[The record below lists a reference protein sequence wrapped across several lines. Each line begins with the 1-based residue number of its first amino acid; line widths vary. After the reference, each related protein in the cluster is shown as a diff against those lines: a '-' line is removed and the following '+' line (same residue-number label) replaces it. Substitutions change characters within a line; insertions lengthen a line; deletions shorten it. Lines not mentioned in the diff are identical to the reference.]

1 MVVSAVS
8 GGNVDTLGF
17 VSAGITSEA
26 FFDTVVVPSS
36 LRTVAELLLL
46 LLVVVVAVVVERGVF
61 RNVLLA
67 VLEVS
72 TFFVSA
78 SGGLPWI
85 CELSKLSS
93 VYSSEPWLLPLPS
106 SLLTDSSL
114 AMSLSA
120 VSSADQLPWADRSE
134 IWTRMYVG
142 VMYIVV
148 CPA

>member
-1 MVVSAVS
+1 M
-8 GGNVDTLGF
+8 
-17 VSAGITSEA
+17 
-26 FFDTVVVPSS
+26 
-36 LRTVAELLLL
+36 
-46 LLVVVVAVVVERGVF
+46 
-61 RNVLLA
+61 LLA
-67 VLEVS
+67 VS

-93 VYSSEPWLLPLPS
+93 VYSSDPLLLPLPS

-114 AMSLSA
+114 AKSLSTPA

-142 VMYIVV
+142 VMHEYMMYSMYVLLKT
-148 CPA
+148 